1 MTRTPLCLAL
11 LVIAS
16 PCIAQSASKIDDF
29 TVAGIHV
36 IHKPITAN
44 DVIAVQL
51 FVKGGAAA
59 VTPENAGI
67 EQLIVDAAPLGTAKY
82 TKDQFTAAATKN
94 GAQVG
99 GSADLEFTSMTLR
112 AVRQNWDASWDLF
125 AEAVAHPTFPA
136 AEVAL
141 ARGQLVN
148 QLKQRND
155 DPDSYLEQVSDSVVF
170 ARHPFAPEPRGT
182 PQSVAALTPADLVK
196 WHARRFTKP
205 NLLIVVVGNV
215 AHDDLVK
222 KIGQSFGGLPASGG
236 AVASVPAL
244 PPMKPSVTIM
254 NRNLPTNYIQ
264 GTFAAPP
271 SRSRDAAAVRVA
283 VRLLSDR
290 LFEEV
295 RTKRNLTY
303 AVYSFFRG
311 GSVGRGALYVTATEP
326 DTTLKV
332 ILAEVRRLQR
342 EPVSTERLQ
351 ETRND
356 YVSAYW
362 MGQETNLGQAAQ
374 LGTFELTGGG
384 WRNALALVDNVR
396 AVTPADIQRVATRYF
411 RNARFVVVGDPKK
424 VDRALFQSL

>member
-1 MTRTPLCLAL
+1 MTRTFLCIFLLA
-11 LVIAS
+11 IAS
-16 PCIAQSASKIDDF
+16 PAIAQSAPKIDDF

-59 VTPENAGI
+59 ITPANAGI

-94 GAQVG
+94 GAQIG
-99 GSADLEFTSMTLR
+99 GSAELEFTSMKLR

-125 AEAVAHPTFPA
+125 AEAVAHPTFPES
-136 AEVAL
+136 EVAV

-148 QLKQRND
+148 AVKQRTD
-155 DPDSYLEQVSDSVVF
+155 DPDSYLEHLSDSVVF
-170 ARHPFAPEPRGT
+170 VRHPFAPEPRGT
-182 PQSVAALTPADLVK
+182 AQSVAALTSADLAK
-196 WHARRFTKP
+196 WHARRFTRS

-215 AHDDLVK
+215 AHDDLVA
-222 KIGQSFGGLPASGG
+222 KIGRSFGGLPASGG

-244 PPMKPSVTIM
+244 RPMTPSVTII
-254 NRNLPTNYIQ
+254 NRSLPTNYIQ

-271 SRSRDAAAVRVA
+271 SRSADAAAVRLA

-295 RTKRNLTY
+295 RTKRNLSY

-311 GSVGRGALYVTATEP
+311 GTVGRGAMYVTATDP

-332 ILAEVRRLQR
+332 MLAEVRRLQR
-342 EPVSTERLQ
+342 EPVSNERLQ
-351 ETRND
+351 ESRND
-356 YVSAYW
+356 YVTAYW
-362 MGQETNLGQAAQ
+362 MGQETNLGQATQ
-374 LGTFELTGGG
+374 LGTYELTGGG
-384 WRNALALVDNVR
+384 WRNALALVDRMR
-396 AVTPADIQRVATRYF
+396 AVTPADIQRVASRYF

-424 VDRALFQSL
+424 VNRALFQSL